1 LTNCSLNSII
11 KSSNEREVKNM
22 FTVIY
27 TKDNTT
33 KTETFGQYF
42 QALTFGI
49 NLQNNGYTVEIKRN

>member
-1 LTNCSLNSII
+1 
-11 KSSNEREVKNM
+11 M

-42 QALTFGI
+42 QALTFAI
-49 NLQNNGYTVEIKRN
+49 NLQNVGYTVEVKRK

>member
-1 LTNCSLNSII
+1 
-11 KSSNEREVKNM
+11 M

-27 TKDNTT
+27 TKNNTT
-33 KTETFGQYF
+33 ETKTFGQYF